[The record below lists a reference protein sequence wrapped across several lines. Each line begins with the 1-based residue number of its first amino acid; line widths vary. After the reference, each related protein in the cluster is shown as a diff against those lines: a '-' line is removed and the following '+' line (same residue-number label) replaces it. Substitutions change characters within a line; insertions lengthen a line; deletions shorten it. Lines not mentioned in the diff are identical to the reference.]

1 MGHRLNFLKLR
12 IFAAIRKKVL
22 GKYAQGVIYNTA
34 NGLLAAPLDDVS
46 VGKSLGFKGAY
57 DTPEIS
63 TLQNLLSRDDVV
75 YVVGTHIGALL
86 IPIAQKSREVIG
98 YEANPET
105 FEYLK
110 TNVHLNAL
118 TNSLLFNLAVG
129 DSSRTIE
136 FYQNRMNSGG
146 SKMKPRKDSYLYNYD
161 SPKTI
166 EVKMVSLDQHIESE
180 KLPAPQGIIMDIE
193 GAEYFAL
200 KGMQEALKRCRFLYI
215 EYIPHHLE
223 NVSGVSNKDFF
234 GLIVPHF
241 NYVKLMR
248 HHEAVIDIKATP
260 GKVLQIAD
268 DFRAIGKS
276 DDFLFMKDLA
286 NKN

>member
-1 MGHRLNFLKLR
+1 MGHRFSFLKLR
-12 IFAAIRKKVL
+12 IFADLRKRIL

-34 NGLLAAPLDDVS
+34 NGLLAAPIDDVS

-63 TLQNLLSRDDVV
+63 TLQDLLTKDDVV
-75 YVVGTHIGALL
+75 YVIGTHIGALL
-86 IPIAQKSREVIG
+86 IPLAKKSKEIIG

-110 TNVHLNAL
+110 TNVHLNTL
-118 TNSLLFNLAVG
+118 TNTRLFNLAVG
-129 DSSRTIE
+129 DTSCKIE

-166 EVKMVSLDQHIESE
+166 EVSMISLDNHIELE
-180 KLPAPQGIIMDIE
+180 NLPEPQGIIMDIE
-193 GAEYFAL
+193 GAEFFAL
-200 KGMQEALKRCRFLYI
+200 KGMQESLKKSRFLYI

-223 NVSGVSNKDFF
+223 NVAGVSNKDFF
-234 GLIVPHF
+234 NLITPHF

-248 HHEAVIDIKATP
+248 HRSEVMDIRTSP
-260 GKVLQIAD
+260 DQLLMIAD
-268 DFRAIGKS
+268 DFREKGNS
-276 DDFLFMKDLA
+276 DDFLFMKALPR
-286 NKN
+286 